1 MSEIWCKSY
10 RPTTESVLWLQIPDS
25 IADECAEMD
34 SLDDA
39 IDYIG
44 NQTAWQ
50 FLPMKF
56 FVINSE
62 DQLEILMET
71 EV

>member
-62 DQLEILMET
+62 KQLEILMET

>member
-1 MSEIWCKSY
+1 MNQIWCKSY

-25 IADECAEMD
+25 IANECKEMD
-34 SLDDA
+34 SLDDV

-62 DQLEILMET
+62 KQLETLMET
-71 EV
+71 EA

>member
-1 MSEIWCKSY
+1 MNEIWCKSY
-10 RPTTESVLWLQIPDS
+10 RPTTESVLWLQIPNA

-34 SLDDA
+34 DLEDA
-39 IDYIG
+39 LNYIG
-44 NQTAWQ
+44 ETTGWS
-50 FLPMKF
+50 FIPMKF

-62 DQLEILMET
+62 KQLETLMES

>member
-1 MSEIWCKSY
+1 MDEIWCKAY
-10 RPTTESVLWLQIPDS
+10 RPTTESVLWLQIPDP

-34 SLDDA
+34 SLETA
-39 IDYIG
+39 IDYVG
-44 NQTAWQ
+44 NQTAWS
-50 FLPMKF
+50 FIPMKF

-62 DQLEILMET
+62 KQLETLMES

>member
-1 MSEIWCKSY
+1 MNEIWCKSY

-62 DQLEILMET
+62 KQLEILMET

>member
-1 MSEIWCKSY
+1 VEG
-10 RPTTESVLWLQIPDS
+10 
-25 IADECAEMD
+25 D

-44 NQTAWQ
+44 DQTAWQ

-62 DQLEILMET
+62 KQLETLMGT
-71 EV
+71 EA

>member
-1 MSEIWCKSY
+1 MSEIWCKSC
-10 RPTTESVLWLQIPDS
+10 RRATESVLWLQIPDS
-25 IADECAEMD
+25 IAGECAEKD
-34 SLDDA
+34 NLDYA

-44 NQTAWQ
+44 DQTAWQ

-62 DQLEILMET
+62 KQLETLMET
-71 EV
+71 EA

>member
-1 MSEIWCKSY
+1 MNEIWCKCY
-10 RPTTESVLWLQIPDS
+10 RYTTESVLWLQIPDS
-25 IADECAEMD
+25 IADGCVEGD

-44 NQTAWQ
+44 DQTAWQ

-62 DQLEILMET
+62 KQLETLMGT
-71 EV
+71 EA

>member
-1 MSEIWCKSY
+1 MNEIWCKSY

-25 IADECAEMD
+25 IADQCAEMD

-44 NQTAWQ
+44 DQTAWQ
-50 FLPMKF
+50 FIPMKF
-56 FVINSE
+56 HIVNSE
-62 DQLEILMET
+62 YELETLMET
-71 EV
+71 EA